1 MPVRRFTHPDGM
13 RVSRWLDPGDPRIAS
28 RLRSVLDTGR
38 LFMVIHRPRGV
49 RRFRSI
55 EELNAARK
63 AWGQTSLVRP
73 LDPPES
79 AQ

>member
-13 RVSRWLDPGDPRIAS
+13 RTAGWLEPVDPCIAPRF
-28 RLRSVLDTGR
+28 RGVLGTGR
-38 LFMVIHRPRGV
+38 LFVVIHRPRGV

-73 LDPPES
+73 LDPPEG
-79 AQ
+79 AE